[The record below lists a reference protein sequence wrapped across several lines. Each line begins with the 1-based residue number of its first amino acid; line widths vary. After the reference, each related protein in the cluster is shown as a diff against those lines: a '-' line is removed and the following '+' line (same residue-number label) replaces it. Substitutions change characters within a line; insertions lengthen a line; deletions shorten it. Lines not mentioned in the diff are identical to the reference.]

1 MKKSIFLFFAAILC
15 SMSIDAYAATQRYIY
30 VGLSNN
36 YHKWKNASQW
46 GINHWGGTGGG
57 VVPGSKI
64 TDLKTTITHS
74 GCTFHMY
81 RMYVYDDNKNF
92 EFKGSDNWWDCKKE
106 NISISGTTKNAL
118 LFRDND
124 GGDGGSPTFYQTNY
138 QEESNV
144 SLSVSSNSVSV
155 GEEVILTPTLTSNAE
170 YNEITSTTYS
180 VGTGA
185 TVSNGKFVATAAGTY
200 TVTATITYNP
210 KKFTGITKKVEN
222 ITCEI
227 VVSEVAIPHPVTS
240 VTVAPTSVTIK
251 QGATVTLTA
260 TVAPSN
266 ADDPSVTW
274 SSDNNSVATVVN
286 GVVTAVAVG
295 TANITVTTV
304 DGGFTATC
312 AVKVKPLQYTFYAIN
327 SAEWPTVAAHYWE
340 GADGGSAWP
349 GADMVKESET
359 INGFDIYSI
368 TISSDF
374 VNIMFTNQ
382 IDGDKN
388 KKTADLTT
396 EGNDGKYYDI
406 KDAKWYASL
415 SEVPVPFDYYVIGT
429 INGWAMG
436 DANYGMKDDNKDGV
450 YEKQITFAAGD
461 HVIKVNDGTWDKQ
474 WQFSNLTATYVGVTE
489 GTDDQ
494 GNKNGNIAI
503 HLDAETTITI
513 KLNPTKNELT
523 LDGLTIDAPVVT
535 YDYYVVGTINGWG
548 LKDASYGMELSGD
561 VYEKEV
567 AFAIG
572 KHELKI
578 NNGTWDNANTFG
590 YDNLSV
596 AYEGV
601 SRGSGDGD
609 NNIVIDLAEAKT
621 IAIKFD
627 NNTKKITLEGLTQIH
642 TVKATVNPAE
652 AGTVKD
658 LAADGKY
665 EHGAEATLTAT
676 PAEGYEFVNWTVG
689 GKEVSAKNPYT
700 FTVTADVALV
710 ANFVAVDYKDITFTV
725 GKSGFTGVPQIKW
738 WGAKG
743 LEDAAEPV
751 EMTAGQY
758 NRYSYTFS
766 NIDAITGVSFYIVL
780 DGVQSK
786 TITLHETPNTY
797 SQFYTILQEVFVTLE
812 GEIEGVQLEGHP
824 MAGYSR
830 DYTKV
835 NGVVQLPANTTKA
848 FKLTVDGKDKGGNT
862 IALTKDNLTAN
873 FTEDGEGNATIATE
887 LAGGYLFTYDYI
899 TKDVTV
905 VYPFVGTMDL
915 GQMTPS
921 YSDESVTLKDD
932 NNNEVTIYNVVE
944 GEHTFGDNFNIK
956 ASVKHNGEWYTLTG
970 KGSWTLADGVMTL
983 VATNL
988 VDENNTV
995 NYTITATALA
1005 PQEYTIACNGT
1016 YDEEVTEYYSSIKYA
1031 ATTDEE
1037 DVIVIEIGVYGEETS
1052 ASGQFND
1059 TWFTTLT
1066 YTVEEG
1072 EDGVKVLTATAT
1084 DEAGNTYHITI
1095 TATKLVYPSINIY
1108 NATLVEEEEGNV
1120 TLTCTYEGVNLTLNY
1135 SYAMWAGGYTAE
1147 LASGDCSVYYSCE
1160 APSLEKDGSN
1170 YTITGVFSDEN
1181 SNKYNVMVTTKANP
1195 ATSLDNLNSTVA
1207 PVKMIENGQLIIVKD
1222 GVQYNTQGA
1231 VVK

>member
-36 YHKWKNASQW
+36 YHQWKNASQW
-46 GINHWGGTGGG
+46 GINHWGGTGEG

-92 EFKGSDNWWDCKKE
+92 EFKGNDSWWSCKKE
-106 NISISGTTKNAL
+106 GISISGTTKNAL
-118 LFRDND
+118 LFRDNAD
-124 GGDGGSPTFYQTNY
+124 GGNPTLYQTNY
-138 QEESNV
+138 QEESAV
-144 SLSVSSNSVSV
+144 SLSASSNSVSV

-251 QGATVTLTA
+251 QGATTTLTA

-274 SSDNNSVATVVN
+274 SSDNQSVATVVN

-349 GADMVKESET
+349 GANMVKESET
-359 INGFDIYSI
+359 INDFEIYSI

-382 IDGDKN
+382 KDGDQN

-450 YEKQITFAAGD
+450 YEKQITLAAGD

-578 NNGTWDNANTFG
+578 NNGAWDNANTFG

-601 SRGSGDGD
+601 SRGSDDGD
-609 NNIVIDLAEAKT
+609 NNIVIDLAEAKIIT
-621 IAIKFD
+621 IKLD
-627 NNTKKITLEGLTQIH
+627 KNTKKITLEGLTQIH
-642 TVKATVNPAE
+642 TVTATVNPAE
-652 AGTVKD
+652 AGTIKG

-665 EHGAEATLTAT
+665 NHSAEATLTAT
-676 PAEGYEFVNWTVG
+676 PAEGYEFVNWTVAG
-689 GKEVSAKNPYT
+689 EEVSTEATYS

-710 ANFVAVDYKDITFTV
+710 ANFKEAEPEYQVFEDEITNFVFDTEAWPMVCQGGPSAIYQIEVFLVLTEDADGTLSYEDCSVSIMGTDATFIEGTLSNLDVYAPSADAVLRVQWNEEFYELHLAM
-725 GKSGFTGVPQIKW
+725 S
-738 WGAKG
+738 A
-743 LEDAAEPV
+743 AAEPTEPTNV
-751 EMTAGQY
+751 LVTNAVK
-758 NRYSYTFS
+758 SYDEGS
-766 NIDAITGVSFYIVL
+766 GALKLTGL
-780 DGVQSK
+780 WEGA
-786 TITLHETPNTY
+786 
-797 SQFYTILQEVFVTLE
+797 EVFV
-812 GEIEGVQLEGHP
+812 EI
-824 MAGYSR
+824 
-830 DYTKV
+830 
-835 NGVVQLPANTTKA
+835 
-848 FKLTVDGKDKGGNT
+848 
-862 IALTKDNLTAN
+862 
-873 FTEDGEGNATIATE
+873 
-887 LAGGYLFTYDYI
+887 GGYEGKESIEYSTPQGVLFETPGVAAFGNEASI
-899 TKDVTV
+899 TVAGEDITV
-905 VYPFVGTMDL
+905 VCNG
-915 GQMTPS
+915 
-921 YSDESVTLKDD
+921 LKPMMGNDVY
-932 NNNEVTIYNVVE
+932 NVTI
-944 GEHTFGDNFNIK
+944 
-956 ASVKHNGEWYTLTG
+956 
-970 KGSWTLADGVMTL
+970 
-983 VATNL
+983 
-988 VDENNTV
+988 
-995 NYTITATALA
+995 
-1005 PQEYTIACNGT
+1005 
-1016 YDEEVTEYYSSIKYA
+1016 
-1031 ATTDEE
+1031 
-1037 DVIVIEIGVYGEETS
+1037 
-1052 ASGQFND
+1052 
-1059 TWFTTLT
+1059 TTLSE
-1066 YTVEEG
+1066 V
-1072 EDGVKVLTATAT
+1072 
-1084 DEAGNTYHITI
+1084 
-1095 TATKLVYPSINIY
+1095 S
-1108 NATLVEEEEGNV
+1108 
-1120 TLTCTYEGVNLTLNY
+1120 
-1135 SYAMWAGGYTAE
+1135 
-1147 LASGDCSVYYSCE
+1147 
-1160 APSLEKDGSN
+1160 
-1170 YTITGVFSDEN
+1170 
-1181 SNKYNVMVTTKANP
+1181 
-1195 ATSLDNLNSTVA
+1195 TSLDNLNTTVA

-1222 GVQYNTQGA
+1222 GVQYNAQGA
-1231 VVK
+1231 ILK

>member
-46 GINHWGGTGGG
+46 GINHWGGTGEG

-124 GGDGGSPTFYQTNY
+124 GGDGGGPTFYQTNY
-138 QEESNV
+138 QEESIV

-349 GADMVKESET
+349 GANMVEESET
-359 INGFDIYSI
+359 INGFEIYSI

-450 YEKQITFAAGD
+450 YEKQITLAAGD

-567 AFAIG
+567 AFVIG

-621 IAIKFD
+621 ITIKLD
-627 NNTKKITLEGLTQIH
+627 KNTKKITLEGLTQIH

-652 AGTVKD
+652 TGSV
-658 LAADGKY
+658 
-665 EHGAEATLTAT
+665 EGAKEYKQGEQATLTAT
-676 PAEGYEFVNWTVG
+676 PAEGYQFVNWT
-689 GKEVSAKNPYT
+689 KDEEVVSTENPYT
-700 FTVTADVALV
+700 FTVTADIALV
-710 ANFVAVDYKDITFTV
+710 ANFKKAV
-725 GKSGFTGVPQIKW
+725 
-738 WGAKG
+738 
-743 LEDAAEPV
+743 EEH
-751 EMTAGQY
+751 
-758 NRYSYTFS
+758 
-766 NIDAITGVSFYIVL
+766 
-780 DGVQSK
+780 
-786 TITLHETPNTY
+786 TITL
-797 SQFYTILQEVFVTLE
+797 SGLLKYTNDWRGYTTLQNVEGDTAFFVYNYEAGVPAYGEDYTVTANLGELTLE
-812 GEIEGVQLEGHP
+812 G
-824 MAGYSR
+824 
-830 DYTKV
+830 T
-835 NGVVQLPANTTKA
+835 
-848 FKLTVDGKDKGGNT
+848 
-862 IALTKDNLTAN
+862 
-873 FTEDGEGNATIATE
+873 
-887 LAGGYLFTYDYI
+887 
-899 TKDVTV
+899 
-905 VYPFVGTMDL
+905 
-915 GQMTPS
+915 
-921 YSDESVTLKDD
+921 
-932 NNNEVTIYNVVE
+932 
-944 GEHTFGDNFNIK
+944 
-956 ASVKHNGEWYTLTG
+956 
-970 KGSWTLADGVMTL
+970 GSWKLI
-983 VATNL
+983 
-988 VDENNTV
+988 DELE
-995 NYTITATALA
+995 TITAVLYNEERTA
-1005 PQEYTIACNGT
+1005 
-1016 YDEEVTEYYSSIKYA
+1016 
-1031 ATTDEE
+1031 
-1037 DVIVIEIGVYGEETS
+1037 VY
-1052 ASGQFND
+1052 
-1059 TWFTTLT
+1059 
-1066 YTVEEG
+1066 
-1072 EDGVKVLTATAT
+1072 
-1084 DEAGNTYHITI
+1084 
-1095 TATKLVYPSINIY
+1095 
-1108 NATLVEEEEGNV
+1108 NV
-1120 TLTCTYEGVNLTLNY
+1120 TVSAKAPEVHNLTCTDALYVENI
-1135 SYAMWAGGYTAE
+1135 SEWMSE
-1147 LASGDCSVYYSCE
+1147 L
-1160 APSLEKDGSN
+1160 
-1170 YTITGVFSDEN
+1170 TITGVIDETALNISVYDWQEATAGTYYQVRGVLNDEVYIQPDSAVVTIVDTKLTIVFSAKDELDN
-1181 SNKYNVMVTTKANP
+1181 TYNVNVTATPKPNTPLVVENATFTVDGDTLTIQGQWETKSVVVSLGGWSTTKYGEYNNAVLMTGTGNADDDIYAEFSAVLSKDGTTATLTGVAANWDGTKYDVTISGLAP
-1195 ATSLDNLNSTVA
+1195 AEATTALDNVDTAVA
-1207 PVKMIENGQLIIVKD
+1207 PAKVINNGQLIIIRN
-1222 GVQYNTQGA
+1222 GVQYNAQGA

>member
-15 SMSIDAYAATQRYIY
+15 AMTANAYNQAAKDLYFDNSEAKWEKCYVYIGKSDYTACYDMTRVNGTQYLWQLPANFNNGSSWNGASGWVVCKEKWWASSQETIDKYIWHGDNNVTKKSTSAWVDTHIYKTNGAANATSDGTTQKVYTVTSYTKSNYTVTISTVEGGTLTVKDYDDNAVATGASKIHLTVLKFSATPTDGY
-30 VGLSNN
+30 VLD
-36 YHKWKNASQW
+36 AVE
-46 GINHWGGTGGG
+46 INDGTNTTTIAAADLATTTHTLTSAVTITPVWHATTSTVTVTATATNGTVTGGG
-57 VVPGSKI
+57 VV
-64 TDLKTTITHS
+64 
-74 GCTFHMY
+74 
-81 RMYVYDDNKNF
+81 
-92 EFKGSDNWWDCKKE
+92 EE
-106 NISISGTTKNAL
+106 GT
-118 LFRDND
+118 
-124 GGDGGSPTFYQTNY
+124 S
-138 QEESNV
+138 
-144 SLSVSSNSVSV
+144 
-155 GEEVILTPTLTSNAE
+155 
-170 YNEITSTTYS
+170 
-180 VGTGA
+180 
-185 TVSNGKFVATAAGTY
+185 
-200 TVTATITYNP
+200 
-210 KKFTGITKKVEN
+210 
-222 ITCEI
+222 
-227 VVSEVAIPHPVTS
+227 
-240 VTVAPTSVTIK
+240 
-251 QGATVTLTA
+251 VTLTA
-260 TVAPSN
+260 TPADGYKFVNWTVGGAEVSTANPYTFTAEEDVTVVANFEETPK
-266 ADDPSVTW
+266 ATIYFV
-274 SSDNNSVATVVN
+274 NNSGWSKIQA
-286 GVVTAVAVG
+286 
-295 TANITVTTV
+295 
-304 DGGFTATC
+304 
-312 AVKVKPLQYTFYAIN
+312 YA
-327 SAEWPTVAAHYWE
+327 WE
-340 GADGGSAWP
+340 GTKGANPGWP
-349 GADMVKESET
+349 GADITANKLGEQ
-359 INGFDIYSI
+359 IGGFDVYSYTVEQGSYGKVI
-368 TISSDF
+368 FNNGSA
-374 VNIMFTNQ
+374 Q
-382 IDGDKN
+382 
-388 KKTADLTT
+388 TADYVWTDGNYYWHNEAANFAGGTKAQAEEKFSVPVEYDYVYLINTNDWAKAYIYTWTPEVAGWPGAEMTKEDYQIAGKDVYSYKEVKGSTFGGMLFNNGDGTQTGDLTWQA
-396 EGNDGKYYDI
+396 GKYY
-406 KDAKWYASL
+406 APSTGEWYA
-415 SEVPVPFDYYVIGT
+415 
-429 INGWAMG
+429 
-436 DANYGMKDDNKDGV
+436 DAATA
-450 YEKQITFAAGD
+450 EAA
-461 HVIKVNDGTWDKQ
+461 
-474 WQFSNLTATYVGVTE
+474 LA
-489 GTDDQ
+489 
-494 GNKNGNIAI
+494 A
-503 HLDAETTITI
+503 
-513 KLNPTKNELT
+513 
-523 LDGLTIDAPVVT
+523 VVT

-567 AFAIG
+567 AFVIG

-578 NNGTWDNANTFG
+578 NNGAWDNANTFG

-621 IAIKFD
+621 ITIKLD
-627 NNTKKITLEGLTQIH
+627 KNTKKITLEGLTQIH

-652 AGTVKD
+652 TGTIEGAGTYVQ
-658 LAADGKY
+658 
-665 EHGAEATLTAT
+665 GATATLTAT
-676 PAEGYEFVNWTVG
+676 AAEGYEFVNWTKG
-689 GKEVSAKNPYT
+689 EEVVSTANPYT
-700 FTVTADVALV
+700 FDVTENVTLV

-751 EMTAGQY
+751 EMTAGQQY
-758 NRYSYTFS
+758 GRYSYTFS

-786 TITLHETPNTY
+786 TITLHETPNSY

-812 GEIEGVQLEGHP
+812 GETEGVQLEGHP
-824 MAGYSR
+824 KAGYSS

-921 YSDESVTLKDD
+921 YSDESVKLEDD
-932 NNNEVTIYNVVE
+932 NYNEVTIYNVVE
-944 GEHTFGDNFNIK
+944 GEHTFGDNFDIE

-1016 YDEEVTEYYSSIKYA
+1016 YDEEVSAYYSSIKYA

-1066 YTVEEG
+1066 YTVAEG

-1108 NATLVEEEEGNV
+1108 NAKLVADEDGDV
-1120 TLTCTYEGVNLTLNY
+1120 ILTCTYEGVNLTLNY
-1135 SYAMWAGGYTAE
+1135 YYAMWTGEYTAE
-1147 LASGDCSVYYSCE
+1147 LASEDYSVYYSCE

-1170 YTITGVFSDEN
+1170 YTITGVFVDDSDET
-1181 SNKYNVMVTTKANP
+1181 KYNVMVTTKANP
-1195 ATSLDNLNSTVA
+1195 ATALDNLNTTVA
-1207 PVKMIENGQLIIVKD
+1207 PVKAIENGQLIVIKNGVK
-1222 GVQYNTQGA
+1222 YNAQGA
-1231 VVK
+1231 ILK